1 MAAAIPVVPEA
12 VEATLAEDT
21 REVAAVEVSPV
32 AEDTRE
38 VAAVEVSPVAVD
50 SLEVEAAEAEA
61 VDGADA

>member
-12 VEATLAEDT
+12 VEATL
-21 REVAAVEVSPV
+21 